1 MYLGGNQ
8 TDMQADE
15 PHPQVQSV
23 LETVEEADVL
33 PLNQYGPEGARE
45 VSRQMRPDVDGPEVG
60 DVTDRTVP
68 GPEGGEAVP
77 VRTYRPEGEGP
88 FPTVVFFHGGGYVIG
103 DLDSHDVPCRHLVAE
118 SGCGVVAVDY
128 RLAPEHPF
136 PAAVEDA
143 YAALEWVAAN
153 PGTVDG
159 DGRLAVMGDSAGGN
173 LAAVVSLMARDR
185 EGPDIDRQVLVYPA
199 VSPRED
205 WSSRVENA
213 EGYYLEEPD
222 MEWFGDCY
230 YGSDVHEAN
239 PYAFPLVA
247 CSHADLPPATVLTAG
262 FDPLRDEGVA
272 YAEALE
278 DAGVPVEH
286 RNYED
291 AIHGFFT
298 MLAPPADLDRA
309 HEAVADVAADLRAT
323 FGE

>member
-1 MYLGGNQ
+1 MQ
-8 TDMQADE
+8 TDE
-15 PHPQVQSV
+15 PHPEVQSV
-23 LETVEEADVL
+23 LERVEEADVL

-45 VSRQMRPDVDGPEVG
+45 VARELRPDADGPEVG
-60 DVTDRTVP
+60 EVTDRTVP
-68 GPEGGEAVP
+68 GPEGGDPVP
-77 VRTYRPEGEGP
+77 VRIYRPEGEGP

-103 DLDSHDVPCRHLVAE
+103 GLDSHDVLCRHLVNE
-118 SGCGVVAVDY
+118 SGCGVLAVDY

-143 YAALEWVAAN
+143 YAALEWAAAN
-153 PGTVDG
+153 PGEVDG

-185 EGPDIDRQVLVYPA
+185 DGPGIDRQVLVYPA

-205 WSSRVENA
+205 WPSRENNA
-213 EGYYLEEPD
+213 EGYYLEESD

-272 YAEALE
+272 YADALE
-278 DAGVPVEH
+278 DAGVPVVH
-286 RNYED
+286 RNYAD
-291 AIHGFFT
+291 AIHAFFT
-298 MLAPPADLDRA
+298 MLAEPAELERA
-309 HEAVADVAADLRAT
+309 HEAVAAVAEDLRGT
-323 FGE
+323 FE

>member
-1 MYLGGNQ
+1 
-8 TDMQADE
+8 MQADE
-15 PHPQVQSV
+15 PHPEVRAV
-23 LETVEEADVL
+23 LEMVDEADVM

-45 VSRQMRPDVDGPEVG
+45 VSRRMRPDVAGPDVGEV
-60 DVTDRTVP
+60 TARTVP
-68 GPEGGEAVP
+68 GPGEADPIP
-77 VRTYRPEGEGP
+77 VRVYRPEGEGP
-88 FPTVVFFHGGGYVIG
+88 FPTVVFYHGGGYVIG
-103 DLDSHDVPCRHLVAE
+103 GLESHDVLCRHIVRE
-118 SGCGVVAVDY
+118 SGCGLVAVDY

-153 PGTVDG
+153 PEEVDG
-159 DGRLAVMGDSAGGN
+159 DGRLAAMGDSAGGN
-173 LAAVVSLMARDR
+173 LAAVVSLVARDR
-185 EGPDIDRQVLVYPA
+185 DGPEIDRQVLVYPA

-205 WSSRVENA
+205 WPSRENNA

-272 YAEALE
+272 YAEALAE
-278 DAGVPVEH
+278 ADVSVEH
-286 RNYED
+286 RNYDD

-298 MLAPPADLDRA
+298 MLAEPADLERA
-309 HEAVADVAADLRAT
+309 HEAVADVAGDLRAT
-323 FGE
+323 FE

>member
-1 MYLGGNQ
+1 
-8 TDMQADE
+8 MQADE
-15 PHPQVQSV
+15 PHPEVQSL

-33 PLNQYGPEGARE
+33 PLHQYGPEGARE
-45 VSRQMRPDVDGPEVG
+45 VARRMRPDVDGPEVG
-60 DVTDRTVP
+60 EVTDRTVP
-68 GPEGGEAVP
+68 GPEGADPVP
-77 VRTYRPEGEGP
+77 VRVYRPEGEGP

-103 DLDSHDVPCRHLVAE
+103 DLDGHDLLCRHLVEE
-118 SGCGVVAVDY
+118 SGCGVVSVDY

-143 YAALEWVAAN
+143 YAATEWVAAN
-153 PGTVDG
+153 PEAVDG

-173 LAAVVSLMARDR
+173 LAAVVSLLARDR
-185 EGPDIDRQVLVYPA
+185 DGPAIDRQVLVYPA

-205 WSSRVENA
+205 WDSREENA

-262 FDPLRDEGVA
+262 FDPLRDEGAA
-272 YAEALE
+272 YAETFRE
-278 DAGVPVEH
+278 AGVPVEH
-286 RNYED
+286 RNYD
-291 AIHGFFT
+291 DVVHGFFT
-298 MLAPPADLDRA
+298 MLAGPADLERA
-309 HEAVADVAADLRAT
+309 HEAVADVAGDLRTA
-323 FGE
+323 FE

>member
-1 MYLGGNQ
+1 MYLGGNR

-15 PHPQVQSV
+15 PHPQAQSV

-68 GPEGGEAVP
+68 GPEGGEEVP

-205 WSSRVENA
+205 WPSRVENA

-222 MEWFGDCY
+222 LEWFGDCY
-230 YGSDVHEAN
+230 FGSDVHEAN

-278 DAGVPVEH
+278 DAGVPVDH

-298 MLAPPADLDRA
+298 MLAEPANLDRA